1 MITLCG
7 FSASNYY
14 NKVKMVL
21 LEKGIPFEE
30 EMVKTGSTDEAVL
43 NCTPLAKVPF
53 IRTEQGAMCESQAI
67 ADYLELAYP
76 QPALL
81 PADPWAAGKVRE
93 LVVYVDWH
101 LEMVARQLYYA
112 AYFGGTISDEAK
124 EKVRLQL
131 VKNIAAFKRL
141 AKFSPYLA
149 GDTFTQADV
158 AAWVSLPLISMSTK
172 AMYGEDL
179 LTAGGI
185 DWKPYAKMIGER
197 ASAQKITADRKTDQ
211 EKAAAAKT

>member
-7 FSASNYY
+7 FSVSNYF

-30 EMVKTGSTDEAVL
+30 EVVKTGSTEEAVL
-43 NCTPLAKVPF
+43 SCTPLAKIPF
-53 IRTEQGAMCESQAI
+53 IRTELGAMCESQAI
-67 ADYLELAYP
+67 VDYLERAYP

-81 PADPWAAGKVRE
+81 PTDPWAAAKVHE
-93 LVVYVDWH
+93 LIVYVDWH

-124 EKVRLQL
+124 EKVRQQL

-172 AMYGEDL
+172 AIYGEDL
-179 LTAGGI
+179 LSAGGI

-197 ASAQKITADRKTDQ
+197 ASAQKITADRKADQ
-211 EKAAAAKT
+211 EKAAAKG

>member
-7 FSASNYY
+7 FSVSNYF
-14 NKVKMVL
+14 NEVKMVL

-30 EMVKTGSTDEAVL
+30 EVVKTGSTEEAVL
-43 NCTPLAKVPF
+43 SCTPLAKIPF
-53 IRTEQGAMCESQAI
+53 IRTELGAMCESQAI
-67 ADYLELAYP
+67 VDYLERAYP

-81 PADPWAAGKVRE
+81 PTDPWAAAKVHE
-93 LVVYVDWH
+93 LIVYVDWH

-124 EKVRLQL
+124 EKVRQQL

-172 AMYGEDL
+172 AIYGEDL
-179 LTAGGI
+179 LSAGGI

-197 ASAQKITADRKTDQ
+197 ASAQKITADRKADQ
-211 EKAAAAKT
+211 EKAAAKG

>member
-21 LEKGIPFEE
+21 LEKGIPFQE
-30 EMVKTGSTDEAVL
+30 EMVKTGSTDETVL
-43 NCTPLAKVPF
+43 SCTPLAKVPF
-53 IRTEQGAMCESQAI
+53 IRTEQGALCESQAI
-67 ADYLELAYP
+67 VDYLELAHP
-76 QPALL
+76 QPALM

-93 LVVYVDWH
+93 LIVYVDWH

-149 GDTFTQADV
+149 GDTFTLADV

-197 ASAQKITADRKTDQ
+197 ASAQKITADRKADQ
-211 EKAAAAKT
+211 EKAVAAKT